1 MAKLFNPKK
10 TEFFLKKF
18 LKLSDSFLL
27 KRRAMRYL
35 KKGERE
41 MRVLKDLVDKS
52 RASIDIGVY
61 RGVYAFHLSYLSKF
75 VYAFEANSLLH
86 SRLLS
91 AFGNKK
97 NVKVE
102 NLAISSSSGHTDL
115 RIPIRDDEAEY
126 DVEQKYALGTATIH
140 DNNDLGKLRFHTI
153 KNIKKITLDKYDF
166 NHKVG
171 FVKIDVEG
179 HELDIIRGAT
189 NFLKNNKPVLLIEIE
204 EQHTGMDPNLIISEI
219 KNFGYDCFYVNEE
232 YEIKPLVD
240 AQSVKNNNFIFLP
253 D

>member
-1 MAKLFNPKK
+1 
-10 TEFFLKKF
+10 
-18 LKLSDSFLL
+18 
-27 KRRAMRYL
+27 
-35 KKGERE
+35 
-41 MRVLKDLVDKS
+41 MRVLKDIVDKS

-140 DNNDLGKLRFHTI
+140 DLS
-153 KNIKKITLDKYDF
+153 
-166 NHKVG
+166 
-171 FVKIDVEG
+171 
-179 HELDIIRGAT
+179 
-189 NFLKNNKPVLLIEIE
+189 LIHI
-204 EQHTGMDPNLIISEI
+204 
-219 KNFGYDCFYVNEE
+219 
-232 YEIKPLVD
+232 
-240 AQSVKNNNFIFLP
+240 
-253 D
+253 

>member
-1 MAKLFNPKK
+1 MAKILNPKK
-10 TEFFLKKF
+10 TEFFLKRLLGF
-18 LKLSDSFLL
+18 SDSFLL

-41 MRVLKDLVDKS
+41 MRVLKDIVDKS
-52 RASIDIGVY
+52 KASIDIGVY
-61 RGVYAFHLSYLSKF
+61 RGVYAFHLASLSKF

-86 SRLLS
+86 SRLIS
-91 AFGNKK
+91 AFENKK

-102 NLAISSSSGHTDL
+102 NLAISSASGHTDL

-126 DVEQKYALGTATIH
+126 DVEQKYQLGTATIH
-140 DNNDLGKLRFHTI
+140 NNNDLGEQKYHTI
-153 KNIKKITLDKYDF
+153 KNIKKITLDEYDF

-179 HELDIIRGAT
+179 HELDVIRGAT
-189 NFLKNNKPVLLIEIE
+189 NFLKSNKPVLLVEIE
-204 EQHTGMDPNLIISEI
+204 EQHTGMDPNSIISEI
-219 KNFGYDCFYVNEE
+219 NDFGYGCFYVNEE

-240 AQSVKNNNFIFLP
+240 AQSIKNNNFIFLP
-253 D
+253 N